1 MRRIS
6 PLFQIIGLAIAIPGA
21 AAVVLAQ
28 PNTSQPS
35 SIDATRLLVSG
46 RALSADDATKL
57 EKIVE
62 ADPKNVAAHISLIAY
77 YSTRR
82 GEDFK
87 ARKNVQA
94 LWFIRNMP
102 DSDMLRW
109 IIQARLEPILDKEF
123 PEAKQLW
130 LDNLDKYKG
139 NTTVIVNAFDFFKI
153 NDKPFAEKLIKQA
166 IALEPGNWQWPM
178 ELGHLLMLEVQSAN
192 AEMRRSLAARAYE
205 QYSLAYSATKSDSQ
219 KPILLSR
226 LPVAAFE
233 AGDLKHAREW
243 SVEVL
248 NQAATNQSASM
259 MGPVH
264 HAQIILGRIALIE
277 GNLAE
282 AKNRLLLAGQTSGS
296 PALKGFGPNMSLA
309 KELLEKGERE
319 TVLKYFEECGN
330 FWKDA
335 KLDQWTA
342 KVKAGDMPQF
352 GANLSY

>member
-1 MRRIS
+1 MKRFTRI
-6 PLFQIIGLAIAIPGA
+6 FQILGLAVAIPGA
-21 AAVVLAQ
+21 TAFVLAQ
-28 PNTSQPS
+28 PKASQLS
-35 SIDATRLLVSG
+35 SMDATRLLVSG
-46 RALSADDATKL
+46 RALSADDAIKL
-57 EKIVE
+57 EKTVE
-62 ADPKNVAAHISLIAY
+62 ADPGNVAAHISLIAY

-82 GEDFK
+82 DEDFK

-102 DSDMLRW
+102 DSDLLRW
-109 IIQARLEPILDKEF
+109 IVQTRLNPILDKEF

-153 NDKPFAEKLIKQA
+153 NDNPFAEKLIKQA
-166 IALEPGNWQWPM
+166 IALEPANPRWPT
-178 ELGHLLMLEVQSAN
+178 ELGHLLMLEVPSAN
-192 AEMRRSLAARAYE
+192 AEVRRSLAARAYE
-205 QYSLAYSATKSDSQ
+205 QYSLAYSATKSDSP
-219 KPILLSR
+219 KTILLSR

-259 MGPVH
+259 IEPVH
-264 HAQIILGRIALIE
+264 HAQVILGRIALIE

-282 AKNRLLLAGQTSGS
+282 AKSRLLLAGQTSGS
-296 PALKGFGPNMSLA
+296 PALKSFGPNMSLA

-319 TVLKYFEECGN
+319 AVLKYFEECAG

-352 GANLSY
+352 GANLVY